1 LADEFGMRNACGLVS
16 DFATYL
22 NTVILNHY
30 QDLVPLLKGILQSNA
45 VAINVKHHAII
56 AIGDIILANN
66 GPATVPFETVMESLN
81 AAAQMSL

>member
-1 LADEFGMRNACGLVS
+1 MRNACGLIS

-30 QDLVPLLKGILQSNA
+30 QDLVPLLKGILQTNA